1 MKSSTFVPFL
11 CLGLFN
17 VTLGYNFW
25 LIDSFTPAI
34 YGGDELLS
42 VSQNGNVPGCV
53 EFDAARSAGGY
64 PPGIS
69 FSSVACGVPL
79 NFLLWSK
86 RKHLCL
92 L

>member
-42 VSQNGNVPGCV
+42 VSQNGNVCWRIS
-53 EFDAARSAGGY
+53 ARDLLLECSMWC
-64 PPGIS
+64 
-69 FSSVACGVPL
+69 SS
-79 NFLLWSK
+79 
-86 RKHLCL
+86 
-92 L
+92 